1 MPSWSFEVFKIS
13 KVIPSDP
20 PTYNIEDLYNEPILG
35 SFYEQELQPTKLDNV
50 YIVEKKLK
58 SRINKETGEKE
69 WLIKWQNFPEKFNSW
84 VKESDING

>member
-1 MPSWSFEVFKIS
+1 M
-13 KVIPSDP
+13 
-20 PTYNIEDLYNEPILG
+20 
-35 SFYEQELQPTKLDNV
+35 ELDIVLLTKLDNV

-58 SRINKETGEKE
+58 SRINKQTGEKE